1 MKWWLFAI
9 AFGFAGTIAG
19 MATAYAVECAGG
31 GAGCPGFKPAV
42 FAGSRAVALSHP
54 NRAHPHRTR
63 IRSAARAKTAATAAA
78 AHGNSAAKRVKTS
91 CAPHQSVCAD
101 DRAHLAGGRSRTG
114 LGASTPIA
122 ETPASFVI
130 SLGDRALS
138 AMRNGDTAAAQQ
150 WRFRQIYRQY
160 FDTEACARA
169 ALGPYWQSA
178 TAEQRQEFI
187 NRYEDY
193 VVVAY
198 SLPLGQLDAQSF
210 TVLGSQPDREGVV
223 VSSRIDGAAP
233 LKVDWRLNRTAVGY
247 KVTGVVVSGIDMAK
261 LQRSDM
267 VSVVQRNSG
276 QLQPLLAALREK
288 NASNGIIR

>member
-1 MKWWLFAI
+1 MKLRLFAI
-9 AFGFAGTIAG
+9 AAAFAGMIAG

-42 FAGSRAVALSHP
+42 FAGSRAVAPSHP
-54 NRAHPHRTR
+54 NRAR
-63 IRSAARAKTAATAAA
+63 IRSAARAKTVATAAA
-78 AHGNSAAKRVKTS
+78 APGNSAAKHVRTS
-91 CAPHQSVCAD
+91 CAAHQMCAH
-101 DRAHLAGGRSRTG
+101 DRAHLVGGRSRAG
-114 LGASTPIA
+114 LGASKPIA
-122 ETPASFVI
+122 ETPASFVS
-130 SLGDRALS
+130 SLGDSALS
-138 AMRNGDTAAAQQ
+138 AMRNADTAAAQQ

-169 ALGPYWQSA
+169 ALGPYWQYA

-193 VVVAY
+193 VVIAY

-210 TVLGSQPDREGVV
+210 TVLGSRPDREGVV

-261 LQRSDM
+261 LHRSDM
-267 VSVVQRNSG
+267 VSVIQRNSG